1 MFFFRQNIISQ
12 EFAPALL
19 TTINTKLFC
28 HEKMFLVNDITFFLR
43 FDLSLMNIKS
53 ISCFSQLMITINL
66 LKKKRKVQ
74 FCLKRSIKT
83 GLMLV
88 TKKMLVVKSSVFPVV
103 YLTN

>member
-1 MFFFRQNIISQ
+1 MKNV
-12 EFAPALL
+12 
-19 TTINTKLFC
+19 
-28 HEKMFLVNDITFFLR
+28 LVNDIFFLR
-43 FDLSLMNIKS
+43 FDLTLMNIKS

-88 TKKMLVVKSSVFPVV
+88 TKKMLVVKSSAFPVV